1 MTARNPSDTATQ
13 VFLRHTHQKL
23 WYGESRWSED
33 RTEAKAFGSL
43 QEALQT
49 CRGRQL
55 MGVLVGF
62 NRENKSVYYLK
73 TDLVSEAMINRS
85 AAPLPAL

>member
-13 VFLRHTHQKL
+13 IFLRHTHQKL
-23 WYGESRWSED
+23 WYCDSRWSED
-33 RTEAKAFGSL
+33 RAQGRVFASL

-62 NRENKSVYYLK
+62 NRENRAVYYLK

-85 AAPLPAL
+85 STPMPAA

>member
-13 VFLRHTHQKL
+13 IFLRHTHQKL
-23 WYGESRWSED
+23 WYGDSRWSED
-33 RTEAKAFGSL
+33 RNQGKAFASL

-62 NRENKSVYYLK
+62 NHENRAVYYLK

-85 AAPLPAL
+85 HTPATA